1 MYGRPFQAMIGVGG
15 MYVNQERKVKN
26 CVQHLSQTLAMINDL
41 ACIRDLCTT
50 SPLQPFEPT
59 GKVLLKTWK
68 TGSPESQLE
77 EKWTGT
83 YVKQTFMFCR
93 HLYYPG
99 KIIGDLW

>member
-1 MYGRPFQAMIGVGG
+1 
-15 MYVNQERKVKN
+15 MYVDREVKVKN
-26 CVQHLSQTLAMINDL
+26 HVQHQSQTLAVINDFT
-41 ACIRDLCTT
+41 CIRDL
-50 SPLQPFEPT
+50 SPTGSVHSFEP
-59 GKVLLKTWK
+59 GDKVLLKTWK